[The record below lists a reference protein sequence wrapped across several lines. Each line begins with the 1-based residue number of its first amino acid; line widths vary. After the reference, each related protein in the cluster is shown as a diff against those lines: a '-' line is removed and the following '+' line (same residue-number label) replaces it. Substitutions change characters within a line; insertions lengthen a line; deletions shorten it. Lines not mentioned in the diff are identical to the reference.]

1 MSQYTE
7 VELVEDLPP
16 GKYLAAI
23 LELPEVQ
30 EFGTQNWE
38 YFRAE
43 FQITSGEHEGRSVTF
58 SAAFNQKVTTKSR
71 LGRLLRDMF
80 PDQTSGRYRFEE
92 LLQKPCEIECDLDD
106 EGFMKVKNVRLLG
119 PDEKPY

>member
-1 MSQYTE
+1 MSQHTE

-16 GKYLAAI
+16 GKYLATI
-23 LELPEVQ
+23 QELPDVQ
-30 EFGTQNWE
+30 EFGKQNWE

-71 LGRLLRDMF
+71 LGRLVRSMF
-80 PDQTSGRYRFEE
+80 PDQTSGKYQFEKM
-92 LLQKPCEIECDLDD
+92 LQKPCEIECELDD
-106 EGFMKVKNVRLLG
+106 EGFLKVKDIRLLG

>member
-1 MSQYTE
+1 MAVIQ
-7 VELVEDLPP
+7 
-16 GKYLAAI
+16 
-23 LELPEVQ
+23 ELPEVK
-30 EFGTQNWE
+30 EFGEQNRE

-58 SAAFNQKVTTKSR
+58 SAPFKQKITTKSR
-71 LGRLLRDMF
+71 LGRLLRVMF
-80 PDQTSGRYRFEE
+80 PDQTSSKYRFEE
-92 LLQKPCEIECDLDD
+92 LLQKPCEIECELDD

>member
-1 MSQYTE
+1 MSQHTE

-16 GKYLAAI
+16 GKYSAAI
-23 LELPEVQ
+23 QELPDVK
-30 EFGTQNWE
+30 EFGEQDWK

-58 SAAFNQKVTTKSR
+58 SAPFNQKVNTKSR
-71 LGRLLRDMF
+71 LGRLMRDMF
-80 PDQTSGRYRFEE
+80 PDQTSSKYQFEKM
-92 LLQKPCEIECDLDD
+92 LQKPCEIECELDD

>member
-7 VELVEDLPP
+7 VELLEGLPP

-23 LELPEVQ
+23 QELPDVQ
-30 EFGTQNWE
+30 EFGTQNWK

-92 LLQKPCEIECDLDD
+92 LLQKPCEIECELDD

-119 PDEKPY
+119 PDEKPF

>member
-23 LELPEVQ
+23 QELPDVQ

-58 SAAFNQKVTTKSR
+58 SAAFNQKVTIKSR
-71 LGRLLRDMF
+71 LGRLMREMF
-80 PDQTSGRYRFEE
+80 PDQTSGKYRFEE
-92 LLQKPCEIECDLDD
+92 LLQKPCEIECEFDD
-106 EGFMKVKNVRLLG
+106 EGFMKVKKVRLLG
-119 PDEKPY
+119 PDEKPF

>member
-1 MSQYTE
+1 MSQHTE
-7 VELVEDLPP
+7 VELVEDLPT

-23 LELPEVQ
+23 QELPDVQ
-30 EFGTQNWE
+30 EFGKQNWE

-58 SAAFNQKVTTKSR
+58 SAPFNQKVNTKSR
-71 LGRLLRDMF
+71 LGRLMRDMF
-80 PDQTSGRYRFEE
+80 PDQTSSKYQFEKM
-92 LLQKPCEIECDLDD
+92 LQKPCEIECELDD